1 MMRFNFDSIKRMP
14 AGSIVVL
21 AAVLSIAICGLFTGS
36 AYLIWRQLKPADPAV
51 DMWAILEALATA
63 AAFSVAV
70 GGGLMVLAQL
80 TEAVDSRNLTIFN
93 DVFERLMADRN
104 IDARR
109 WIYQNLPNNPGQG
122 LASLS
127 EEGRQNVKY
136 VLNSFDHLGF
146 LIQQDWVSDEAEDA
160 IVGWVSPFVTK
171 TWEKLGP
178 YIDYEVSQRPEEP
191 DYYDAV
197 RHLAEKCIA
206 YRKKLLGRDPK
217 TTWRDDAL

>member
-1 MMRFNFDSIKRMP
+1 
-14 AGSIVVL
+14 
-21 AAVLSIAICGLFTGS
+21 
-36 AYLIWRQLKPADPAV
+36 
-51 DMWAILEALATA
+51 MWGALEALATA

-93 DVFERLMADRN
+93 DVFERLAADRN

-109 WIYQNLPNNPGQG
+109 WIYQQLPDNPGQG

-127 EEGRQNVKY
+127 EEGRQHVKY

-146 LIQQDWVSDEAEDA
+146 LIQEGWVSGEAEDA
-160 IVGWVSPFVTK
+160 IIRWVSPFVVK
-171 TWEKLGP
+171 TWQKLGS
-178 YIDYEVSQRPEEP
+178 YIDYEVAQRTEEP
-191 DYYDAV
+191 DYYEAV
-197 RHLAEKCIA
+197 RHLAERCIA
-206 YRKKLLGRDPK
+206 YRKALLRRDPK

>member
-1 MMRFNFDSIKRMP
+1 MRQYNLGWLRRMP
-14 AGSIVVL
+14 AGGIVIF
-21 AAVLSIAICGLFTGS
+21 ATVLSIVICGLFTFG
-36 AYLIWRQLKPADPAV
+36 AYLIRSLVESAQPNA

-93 DVFERLMADRN
+93 DVFERLMSDRN

-109 WIYQNLPNNPGQG
+109 WIYQHLPDNPGQG
-122 LASLS
+122 LASIG

-146 LIQQDWVSDEAEDA
+146 LIQQDWVSGEAEDA
-160 IVGWVSPFVTK
+160 IVRWVSPFVAK
-171 TWEKLGP
+171 IWEKLGP
-178 YIDYEVSQRPEEP
+178 YIDYEVAQRPEEP
-191 DYYDAV
+191 DYYESV

-206 YRKKLLGRDPK
+206 YRRALLHRDPK
-217 TTWRDDAL
+217 VTWRDDAL

>member
-1 MMRFNFDSIKRMP
+1 MRLLNLAWLKKMS
-14 AGSIVVL
+14 AGGIVIF
-21 AAVLSIAICGLFTGS
+21 ATVLSIAICGLLSSG
-36 AYLIWRQLKPADPAV
+36 AYLLWNLVGPTDSNV
-51 DMWAILEALATA
+51 DLWAILEALATA

-93 DVFERLMADRN
+93 DVFERLASDRN
-104 IDARR
+104 IEARR
-109 WIYQNLPNNPGQG
+109 WIYQNLPDNPGQG

-146 LIQQDWVSDEAEDA
+146 LIQQDWVSGEAEDA
-160 IVGWVSPFVTK
+160 IVRWVSPFVTK
-171 TWEKLGP
+171 TWGKLGP
-178 YIDYEVSQRPEEP
+178 YVDYEVSQRPEEP
-191 DYYDAV
+191 DYYEAV

-206 YRKKLLGRDPK
+206 YRKTLLRRDPK
-217 TTWRDDAL
+217 TTWREDAL

>member
-1 MMRFNFDSIKRMP
+1 MQQFNLGWLKRMS
-14 AGSIVVL
+14 AGSIM
-21 AAVLSIAICGLFTGS
+21 AFATVLSIVVCGLLCGG
-36 AYLIWRQLKPADPAV
+36 AYLIRSLTIPTGSSADV
-51 DMWAILEALATA
+51 WAILEAIATA

-93 DVFERLMADRN
+93 DVFERLMSDRN

-109 WIYQNLPNNPGQG
+109 WIYQNLPDNPGQG

-146 LIQQDWVSDEAEDA
+146 LIQQDWVSGEAEDA
-160 IVGWVSPFVTK
+160 IVRWVSPFVVK

-178 YIDYEVSQRPEEP
+178 YIDYEVEHRPEEP
-191 DYYDAV
+191 DYYEAV
-197 RHLAEKCIA
+197 RHLAEKCTA
-206 YRKKLLGRDPK
+206 YRKALLRREPK
-217 TTWRDDAL
+217 VTWRDDAL

>member
-1 MMRFNFDSIKRMP
+1 MQRLNLGWLKRMS
-14 AGSIVVL
+14 AGGIVIF
-21 AAVLSIAICGLFTGS
+21 ATVLSIAICALLSVGAFVLWDMIG
-36 AYLIWRQLKPADPAV
+36 PDGPNADLWAV
-51 DMWAILEALATA
+51 LEALATA

-80 TEAVDSRNLTIFN
+80 TEAVDSRNLNIFN
-93 DVFERLMADRN
+93 DVFERLASDRN

-109 WIYQNLPNNPGQG
+109 WIYQNLPDNPGQG

-146 LIQQDWVSDEAEDA
+146 LIQQDWVSGEAEDA
-160 IVGWVSPFVTK
+160 IVGWVSPFVVK

-178 YIDYEVSQRPEEP
+178 YIDYEVTQRPEEP
-191 DYYDAV
+191 DYYEAV

-206 YRKKLLGRDPK
+206 HRKAFLGRDPR
-217 TTWRDDAL
+217 TTWRNDAL

>member
-1 MMRFNFDSIKRMP
+1 MQPFNLGWLKRMS
-14 AGSIVVL
+14 AGGIVIL
-21 AAVLSIAICGLFTGS
+21 ATVLSTVICVLFSGG
-36 AYLIWRQLKPADPAV
+36 AYLIRSLITPAEAGA

-93 DVFERLMADRN
+93 DVFERLMSDRN
-104 IDARR
+104 IEARR
-109 WIYQNLPNNPGQG
+109 WIYQDLPDNPDQG

-146 LIQQDWVSDEAEDA
+146 LIQQDWVSGEAENA
-160 IVGWVSPFVTK
+160 IVQWVSPFVVK
-171 TWEKLGP
+171 TWQKLGP
-178 YIDYEVSQRPEEP
+178 YIDYEVEHRPEEP
-191 DYYDAV
+191 DYYEAV
-197 RHLAEKCIA
+197 RHLAEKCVA
-206 YRKKLLGRDPK
+206 YRRALLRRDPEV
-217 TTWRDDAL
+217 TWRDDAL

>member
-1 MMRFNFDSIKRMP
+1 MIRFNLDSIKRMP
-14 AGSIVVL
+14 AGSIVIL
-21 AAVLSIAICGLFTGS
+21 ATGLSIAICCLFTGV
-36 AYLIWRQLKPADPAV
+36 AYLVWSQLKPTNPTV

-93 DVFERLMADRN
+93 DVFERLASDRN

-109 WIYQNLPNNPGQG
+109 WIYQNLPDNPGQG

-127 EEGRQNVKY
+127 EEGRQHVKY

-146 LIQQDWVSDEAEDA
+146 LIEQDWVSGEAEDA

-178 YIDYEVSQRPEEP
+178 YVDYEVSQRPEEP
-191 DYYDAV
+191 DYYEAV
-197 RHLAEKCIA
+197 RYLAEKCIA
-206 YRKKLLGRDPK
+206 YRKKLLGRAPK

>member
-1 MMRFNFDSIKRMP
+1 MQQLNLGWLKRMP
-14 AGSIVVL
+14 AGGIVIF
-21 AAVLSIAICGLFTGS
+21 ATVLSIAICALLGVG
-36 AYLIWRQLKPADPAV
+36 AYLLWNGLRISDPNADL
-51 DMWAILEALATA
+51 WAILEAIATA

-70 GGGLMVLAQL
+70 GGGLMLLAQL

-93 DVFERLMADRN
+93 DIFERLASDRN
-104 IDARR
+104 IEARR
-109 WIYQNLPNNPGQG
+109 WIYQNLPDNPGQG

-127 EEGRQNVKY
+127 EEGRQTVKY

-146 LIQQDWVSDEAEDA
+146 LIQQDWVSGEAEDA

-178 YIDYEVSQRPEEP
+178 YIDYEVAQRPEEP
-191 DYYDAV
+191 DYYEAV
-197 RHLAEKCIA
+197 RYLAEKCIA
-206 YRKKLLGRDPK
+206 YRKTLLGRDPK